1 MNFVRS
7 CLTIVLVALLSGVG
21 LVACD
26 QGAAPINDRTT
37 AVQPTEQ
44 PVEIEIFDEV
54 ETIIEEE
61 IALVETEVEEEVLWD
76 SGLIVNGSFEE
87 WERNR
92 PVGWELRADYG
103 HHMQTTNA
111 FQGNFAA
118 SLPDVENAFPMLIQR
133 LSADTLRGKEIEF
146 GAMMLADDNGK
157 FAVELRYTFE
167 GEEVRRIRT
176 HPGNSIW
183 MPMNAKIE
191 IPEEIESEYV
201 DFVIFRRPNA
211 EGLTLV
217 DNAFLKIN

>member
-26 QGAAPINDRTT
+26 QGAAPIYDRTT

-76 SGLIVNGSFEE
+76 SGLIDNGSFEE

-92 PVGWELRADYG
+92 PVGWTPRHVRRSDDAVRGDYSAKLLSEG
-103 HHMQTTNA
+103 Y
-111 FQGNFAA
+111 A
-118 SLPDVENAFPMLIQR
+118 SLVQHL
-133 LSADTLRGKEIEF
+133 ADSEQLLGKEIKASAIVKAF
-146 GAMMLADDNGK
+146 DDYDIVR
-157 FAVELRYTFE
+157 FSLRYQLDDKWVINESRHTGSGDWE
-167 GEEVRRIRT
+167 TLEIVTTIPQEADPTTIHVRLVMDVPDGEQMAFIDEV
-176 HPGNSIW
+176 GAWVVN
-183 MPMNAKIE
+183 N
-191 IPEEIESEYV
+191 
-201 DFVIFRRPNA
+201 
-211 EGLTLV
+211 
-217 DNAFLKIN
+217 